1 MITPKTQFVK
11 GKKLLISCQK
21 KKNNSVSLSYLIRQ
35 PPPLSG
41 VFLLFFRETVFIC
54 FFSEDFVYNFR
65 YEKKSSLSY
74 YSHIIII

>member
-21 KKNNSVSLSYLIRQ
+21 KNNSVSLSYLIRQ
-35 PPPLSG
+35 SPPLSG
-41 VFLLFFRETVFIC
+41 VFLLFFCETVFIC

-74 YSHIIII
+74 YSHNIII